1 MIVPDINLLIYAYNV
16 DAPASDAAQDWWKKL
31 LSGTETV
38 GVPWAVAT
46 GFVRII
52 TNPRVMDS
60 PLPLETAADRVQ
72 GWFDYDHVTPLNP
85 GDRHLA
91 LFRRNL
97 DVEGSGS
104 NSVTDAHIP
113 HGTERRAHPRD
124 RTSGP
129 LEAGRRHGRPLH
141 PRRDRRVGPPV
152 FIIDVWH
159 LFGEVV
165 RRFSRVD
172 VGLTGVG
179 EYQEAAVQVQVDAGR
194 LGVIVVNDDVPFG
207 SLLTNGAVTECH

>member
-31 LSGTETV
+31 LSVTETV

-52 TNPRVMDS
+52 TNPRIMDS

-104 NSVTDAHIP
+104 NSVTDAHIAALAM
-113 HGTERRAHPRD
+113 EYDA
-124 RTSGP
+124 
-129 LEAGRRHGRPLH
+129 
-141 PRRDRRVGPPV
+141 
-152 FIIDVWH
+152 
-159 LFGEVV
+159 EVH
-165 RRFSRVD
+165 
-172 VGLTGVG
+172 TN
-179 EYQEAAVQVQVDAGR
+179 DAGFAR
-194 LGVIVVNDDVPFG
+194 FPGLRWHNPIR
-207 SLLTNGAVTECH
+207 